1 MNTETKSA
9 AELAAEVTTA
19 FETKHN
25 AVKEIAEKAIA
36 EAARGV
42 EMSNTVKELA
52 DEALTG
58 MNEAKA
64 RLQEIEQKMA
74 RGGGGSEN
82 RTYTAGQRFI
92 ENEEFKAFAAQNR
105 PKGRLIIDVKDISSL
120 TTDAAG
126 SVGALIENQQV
137 GLVELPQRRMTIRA
151 LIASGQTNSNTI
163 EYDKEKVFTNS
174 ATPVA
179 DGALKPQSELQFE
192 EATATVRTIAHW
204 MRVNVQT
211 LADAPALRSIIDQR
225 LRYGL
230 NLAEEAQLLNG
241 SGSGQNLTG
250 LVTSATAYSAAFTA
264 PAVSTMLD
272 TIRLG
277 MLQVAL
283 AEFPANGVVLNPT
296 DWAYME
302 MLKDSQGKYL
312 IGNPQGVVQPTLWGL
327 PVVATQAMTVDKF
340 LVGAFDMAAQI
351 FDRQN
356 ATVEVSTEDQD
367 NFVKNKVTIRA
378 EERLALAIYRP
389 QAIVYG
395 DLGRVA

>member
-1 MNTETKSA
+1 MKT
-9 AELAAEVTTA
+9 AEEMAEEVKTDFA
-19 FETKHN
+19 KKHDD
-25 AVKEIAEKAIA
+25 VKALAEKAIA
-36 EAARGV
+36 ESEKGLA
-42 EMSNTVKELA
+42 MSSTTKDLA
-52 DEALTG
+52 DAALIAV
-58 MNEAKA
+58 NEAKA
-64 RLQEIEQKMA
+64 RLDEMEQKLDR
-74 RGGGGSEN
+74 RGQEGN
-82 RTYTAGQRFI
+82 RTFTAGERFI
-92 ENEEFKAFAAQNR
+92 ENEEFKTFAAQNR
-105 PKGRLIIDVKDISSL
+105 PKGRVVIEVKDISSL

-137 GLVELPQRRMTIRA
+137 GMIPLQQRRMTIRS
-151 LIASGQTNSNTI
+151 LIAPGQTNSNTI
-163 EYDKEKVFTNS
+163 EYDREKLFTNAAAS
-174 ATPVA
+174 VA

-204 MRVNVQT
+204 FRVNVQT

-241 SGSGQNLTG
+241 SGVGQNLLG
-250 LVTSATAYSAAFTA
+250 LVTAATAYVANFVP
-264 PAVSTMLD
+264 PATSTMID

-277 MLQVAL
+277 MLQVYL
-283 AEFPANGVVLNPT
+283 AEYPPNGVVLNPI

-302 MLKDSQGKYL
+302 MLKDANGLYL
-312 IGNPQGVVQPTLWGL
+312 IGNPQGTVQPTLWGL
-327 PVVATQAMTVDKF
+327 PIVATQAMVVDKF
-340 LVGAFDMAAQI
+340 LVGSFNMAAQI
-351 FDRQN
+351 FDRQD

-389 QAIVYG
+389 QALVYG

>member
-1 MNTETKSA
+1 MEKTVEEMA
-9 AELAAEVTTA
+9 LEVKNS
-19 FETKHN
+19 FNKQHDE
-25 AVKEIAEKAIA
+25 VKALAEKALA
-36 EAARGV
+36 ESVKGV
-42 EMSNTVKELA
+42 EMSQATKETVDA
-52 DEALTG
+52 ALTAL
-58 MNEAKA
+58 NEAKGQ
-64 RLQEIEQKMA
+64 LDSLEQKLD
-74 RGGGGSEN
+74 RRGSEVN
-82 RTYTAGQRFI
+82 RTFTAGQRLV
-92 ENEEFKAFAAQNR
+92 ESEEFKSFTSQNR
-105 PKGRLIIDVKDISSL
+105 PKGRVVIDVKDISSL

-137 GLVELPQRRMTIRA
+137 AGSMLPQRQMTIRS
-151 LIASGQTNSNTI
+151 LLASGQTNSNTI
-163 EYDKEKVFTNS
+163 EYDREKVFTNS
-174 ATPVA
+174 AATVA

-211 LADAPALRSIIDQR
+211 LADAPALSSIIDQR

-230 NLAEEAQLLNG
+230 MLAEEAQLLNG
-241 SGSGQNLTG
+241 SGTGQNLSG
-250 LVTSATAYSAAFTA
+250 LVTSATAYSGAFTP

-272 TIRLG
+272 TIRLA
-277 MLQVAL
+277 MLQTSL
-283 AEFPANGVVLNPT
+283 AEYAPTGIVLNPT

-302 MLKDSQGKYL
+302 MLKDANNLYL

-340 LVGAFDMAAQI
+340 LVGAFNMAAQI

-378 EERLALAIYRP
+378 EQRLALAIYRP
-389 QAIVYG
+389 QALVYG

>member
-1 MNTETKSA
+1 MTIETKSA
-9 AELAAEVTTA
+9 ADLAAEVTTA

-36 EAARGV
+36 EAAKGV
-42 EMSNTVKELA
+42 EMSATVKELA

-64 RLQEIEQKMA
+64 RLLEIEQKMV
-74 RGGGGSEN
+74 RGGGNGET
-82 RTYTAGQRFI
+82 RTYTAGQRFT
-92 ENEEFKAFAAQNR
+92 ENEEFKAFAEQSR
-105 PKGRLIIDVKDISSL
+105 PKGRVIIDVKDISSL

-137 GLVELPQRRMTIRA
+137 APVVLPQRRMTIRS

-163 EYDKEKVFTNS
+163 EYDKEKVFTNLA
-174 ATPVA
+174 ATVA

-230 NLAEEAQLLNG
+230 NLVEEAQLLNG
-241 SGSGQNLTG
+241 SGTGQNLLG
-250 LVTSATAYSAAFTA
+250 LVTAATAYSAAFVA
-264 PAVSTMLD
+264 PAVSTMID

-283 AEFPANGVVLNPT
+283 AEFPPNGIVLNPI

-302 MLKDSQGKYL
+302 MLKDANNLYL
-312 IGNPQGVVQPTLWGL
+312 IGNPQGAVAPTLWGL

-340 LVGAFDMAAQI
+340 LIGAFDMAAQI

-389 QAIVYG
+389 QAIVFG